1 MLDVRRLRVLVEVAR
16 TGSFSAAAQAMELTP
31 SAVSQ
36 QIATFEREVGVP
48 LVERGPRGV
57 TLTEPGSV
65 LVREGRAAFG
75 RLDAAERELRE
86 IAGVRGGRLRVGW
99 FATAGGTLVS
109 QAVAAFHE
117 AYPRVELD
125 LFEGDPPESAGLLRA
140 RELELALVY
149 RFGTEPELP
158 GDLTYEPLGDDPL
171 HIGLPAGH
179 RLAARRRVRLR
190 DLAGEAWIQ
199 GVRAGPTVE
208 VLPAAC
214 AAAGFTPRVALR
226 TDDRVVVEG
235 LVAAGAGVALFPD
248 MTLPAVRRDVVV
260 RPLDA
265 ELLNRSVYAALP
277 PGPYVSPAALAML
290 KILRE
295 VCERV
300 TREARERLESHPGK
314 DPL

>member
-16 TGSFSAAAQAMELTP
+16 TGSLSAAAQGMGLTP

-36 QIATFEREVGVP
+36 QISAFEREVGVP

-75 RLDAAERELRE
+75 RLDAAERELRDL
-86 IAGVRGGRLRVGW
+86 AGVRGGRLRIGW

-109 QAVAAFHE
+109 QAVAAFHK
-117 AYPRVELD
+117 AYPKVELD
-125 LFEGDPPESAGLLRA
+125 LFEGDPPESLGLLRA

-149 RFGTEPELP
+149 RFGTEPELAD
-158 GDLTYEPLGDDPL
+158 DLAYEPLTDDPL

-179 RLAARRRVRLR
+179 RLATRRRVRLR

-199 GVRAGPTVE
+199 GVRGGPTVE

-214 AAAGFTPRVALR
+214 RAAGFTPRVALR

-235 LVAAGAGVALFPD
+235 LVAAGAGVALFPS
-248 MTLPAVRRDVVV
+248 MTLPTVRSDVVL
-260 RPLDA
+260 RPLDSD
-265 ELLNRSVYAALP
+265 LLFREVYAALP
-277 PGPYVSPAALAML
+277 AGPYVSPAALAML
-290 KILRE
+290 KILRT
-295 VCERV
+295 VCGRV
-300 TREARERLESHPGK
+300 TRDARNRLGSG
-314 DPL
+314 

>member
-16 TGSFSAAAQAMELTP
+16 TGSLSAAAQGMGLTP

-36 QIATFEREVGVP
+36 QISAFEREVGVP

-86 IAGVRGGRLRVGW
+86 IAGVRGGRLRIGW

-109 QAVAAFHE
+109 QAVAAFHR
-117 AYPRVELD
+117 AYPEVELD
-125 LFEGDPPESAGLLRA
+125 LFEGDPPESLGLLRA

-149 RFGTEPELP
+149 RFGTEPELAD
-158 GDLTYEPLGDDPL
+158 DLAYEPLTADPL
-171 HIGLPAGH
+171 HIGLPTGH
-179 RLAARRRVRLR
+179 RLATRRRVRLR

-199 GVRAGPTVE
+199 GVRGGPTVE

-214 AAAGFTPRVALR
+214 RAAGFTPRVALR

-235 LVAAGAGVALFPD
+235 LVAAGAGVALFPS
-248 MTLPAVRRDVVV
+248 MTLPTVRSDVVL
-260 RPLDA
+260 RPLDSD
-265 ELLNRSVYAALP
+265 LLFREVYAALP
-277 PGPYVSPAALAML
+277 AGPYVSPAATAML
-290 KILRE
+290 EILRE
-295 VCERV
+295 VCGRLAEA
-300 TREARERLESHPGK
+300 ARERLRTQ
-314 DPL
+314 

>member
-16 TGSFSAAAQAMELTP
+16 TGSFSAAAQAMGLTP

-36 QIATFEREVGVP
+36 QISAFEREVGVA

-86 IAGVRGGRLRVGW
+86 IAGVRGGRLRIGW

-109 QAVAAFHE
+109 QAVAAFHK
-117 AYPRVELD
+117 AYPKVELD
-125 LFEGDPPESAGLLRA
+125 LFEGDPPESLGLLRA

-149 RFGTEPELP
+149 RFGTEPELAD
-158 GDLTYEPLGDDPL
+158 DLAYVPLTDDPL
-171 HIGLPAGH
+171 HIGLPSGH
-179 RLAARRRVRLR
+179 RLAGRRRVRLR

-199 GVRAGPTVE
+199 GVRGGPTVE

-214 AAAGFTPRVALR
+214 HAAGFTPRVALR

-235 LVAAGAGVALFPD
+235 LVAAGAGVALFPS
-248 MTLPAVRRDVVV
+248 MTLPTVRTDVVV
-260 RPLDA
+260 RPLDSD
-265 ELLNRSVYAALP
+265 LLFREVYAALP
-277 PGPYVSPAALAML
+277 AGPYVSPAATAML
-290 KILRE
+290 EILRD
-295 VCERV
+295 VCGRLAEA
-300 TREARERLESHPGK
+300 ARERLGTQ
-314 DPL
+314 

>member
-16 TGSFSAAAQAMELTP
+16 TGSLSAAAQGMGLTP

-36 QIATFEREVGVP
+36 QISAFEREVGVP

-86 IAGVRGGRLRVGW
+86 IAGVRGGRLRIGW

-109 QAVAAFHE
+109 QAVAAFHR
-117 AYPRVELD
+117 AYPEVELD
-125 LFEGDPPESAGLLRA
+125 LFEGDPPESLGLLRA

-149 RFGTEPELP
+149 RFGTEPELAD
-158 GDLTYEPLGDDPL
+158 DLAYEPLTADPL
-171 HIGLPAGH
+171 HIGLPTGH
-179 RLAARRRVRLR
+179 RLATRRRVRLR

-199 GVRAGPTVE
+199 GVRGGPTVE

-214 AAAGFTPRVALR
+214 RAAGFTPRVALR

-235 LVAAGAGVALFPD
+235 LVAAGAGVALFPS
-248 MTLPAVRRDVVV
+248 MTLPTVRSDVVL
-260 RPLDA
+260 RPLDSD
-265 ELLNRSVYAALP
+265 LLFREVYAALP
-277 PGPYVSPAALAML
+277 AGPYVSPAATAML
-290 KILRE
+290 EILRE
-295 VCERV
+295 VCGRLTEA
-300 TREARERLESHPGK
+300 ARERLRTQ
-314 DPL
+314 

>member
-1 MLDVRRLRVLVEVAR
+1 MIDPRRLRALVEVAR
-16 TGSFSAAAQAMELTP
+16 HGSFSAAAAALGQTP

-36 QIATFEREVGVP
+36 QISAFEREVGVA

-65 LVREGRAAFG
+65 LAREGRAVFG
-75 RLDAAERELRE
+75 RLDAVERELRE
-86 IAGVRGGRLRVGW
+86 IAGARGGRLRVGW

-109 QAVAAFHE
+109 QAVAAFHR

-125 LFEGDPPESAGLLRA
+125 LFQGDPPESLNLLRA

-149 RFGTEPELP
+149 RFGTEPELA
-158 GDLTYEPLGDDPL
+158 GNLAYTHLTEDPL
-171 HIGLPAGH
+171 HIGLPSAH
-179 RLAARRRVRLR
+179 RLATRPRVRLR
-190 DLAGEAWIQ
+190 DLAGDAWIQ

-214 AAAGFTPRVALR
+214 RAAGFTPRVALR

-235 LVAAGAGVALFPD
+235 LVAAGAGVALFPN
-248 MTLPAVRRDVVV
+248 MTLPTVRRDVVV

-265 ELLNRSVYAALP
+265 PLLFREVYAALP
-277 PGPYVSPAALAML
+277 PGPYVSPAATAML
-290 KILRE
+290 EILHD
-295 VCERV
+295 VCRRL
-300 TREARERLESHPGK
+300 TADARERLARDG
-314 DPL
+314 

>member
-1 MLDVRRLRVLVEVAR
+1 MIDVRRLRVLVEVAR
-16 TGSFSAAAQAMELTP
+16 HGSFSAAAEAMEQTP

-36 QIATFEREVGVP
+36 QISAFERELGVP
-48 LVERGPRGV
+48 LVARGPRGV

-65 LVREGRAAFG
+65 LVREGRAVFG

-86 IAGVRGGRLRVGW
+86 LAGARGGRLRVGW

-109 QAVAAFHE
+109 QAVAAFHR
-117 AYPRVELD
+117 AYPKVELD
-125 LFEGDPPESAGLLRA
+125 LFEGDPPESLNLLRA

-158 GDLTYEPLGDDPL
+158 DDLTYVPLTDDPL
-171 HIGLPAGH
+171 HIGLPSGH

-199 GVRAGPTVE
+199 GVRGGPTVE

-214 AAAGFTPRVALR
+214 HAAGYTPRVALR

-235 LVAAGAGVALFPD
+235 LVAAGAGVALFPH
-248 MTLPAVRRDVVV
+248 MTLPTVRPDVVV
-260 RPLDA
+260 RPLESAVLFRD
-265 ELLNRSVYAALP
+265 VYAALP
-277 PGPYVSPAALAML
+277 PGPYVSPAATAML
-290 KILRE
+290 EILHD
-295 VCERV
+295 VCGRLADDAR
-300 TREARERLESHPGK
+300 TRLARDDRPQ
-314 DPL
+314 